1 MGLAFSSLI
10 GSSLRARSRRFSP
23 SQTILRRWRAGALP
37 GYRLASNVLVP
48 RVELECHEADSL
60 PPRKRPKPQPRLATA
75 EGEGFEPSIAEL
87 VFFLASHEAG
97 YITGASID
105 INGGDLLV

>member
-1 MGLAFSSLI
+1 
-10 GSSLRARSRRFSP
+10 
-23 SQTILRRWRAGALP
+23 
-37 GYRLASNVLVP
+37 
-48 RVELECHEADSL
+48 
-60 PPRKRPKPQPRLATA
+60 LATA